1 MKFCRLVN
9 ILNKESNDFQEIWKA
24 VNTTRQTFLS
34 QNPDPKQKNT
44 EIMNMLNPNLL
55 FKASVKENILEIENK
70 LNVAADTMT
79 QPNVSKETL
88 QAAAEMFTYL
98 NYSPP
103 KLLVFFRDLF
113 KQENPKNIL
122 LALSSIVKVSQ
133 NAAKES
139 SRKILQN
146 TLKVLKISNLEKID
160 ALAGG
165 LGFSDLAD
173 STVLG
178 LLSYAFQPQITSF
191 NLIQDPK
198 S

>member
-1 MKFCRLVN
+1 MYLP
-9 ILNKESNDFQEIWKA
+9 KE
-24 VNTTRQTFLS
+24 
-34 QNPDPKQKNT
+34 
-44 EIMNMLNPNLL
+44 
-55 FKASVKENILEIENK
+55 
-70 LNVAADTMT
+70 
-79 QPNVSKETL
+79 
-88 QAAAEMFTYL
+88 
-98 NYSPP
+98 
-103 KLLVFFRDLF
+103 FRDLF
-113 KQENPKNIL
+113 KEENPKNIL